1 MNDILFN
8 TEALIKA
15 IPFVCLTTY
24 SLLKRNRKNL
34 FKPQKYQVFT
44 RKLGVRYGPPGLV
57 EGIPFF
63 MDREYFKSNGRINRT
78 EEIITTFNSILSVRE
93 TDVFINTFPKCGTTW
108 TNQIVLF

>member
-34 FKPQKYQVFT
+34 FKPQKYQVLT

-63 MDREYFKSNGRINRT
+63 MDREYFKSK
-78 EEIITTFNSILSVRE
+78 V
-93 TDVFINTFPKCGTTW
+93 
-108 TNQIVLF
+108 Q